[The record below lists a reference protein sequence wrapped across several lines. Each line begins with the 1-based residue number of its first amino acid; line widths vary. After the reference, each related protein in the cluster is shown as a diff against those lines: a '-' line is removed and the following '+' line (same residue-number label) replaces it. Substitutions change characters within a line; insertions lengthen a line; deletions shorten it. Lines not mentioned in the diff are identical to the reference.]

1 MDKYNE
7 LLESITTEELNEML
21 QDCIS
26 YDGSFDDLDYQM
38 NDEEFFEVYFKDKM
52 EVARAICYGNYN
64 YMDAYVKFNA
74 YGNLESCDEWER
86 NKDFEDRKEE
96 ILDHYLE
103 LYSNNHVFPSADLEQ
118 KIRTYYEE
126 DEEEEN

>member
-7 LLESITTEELNEML
+7 LLESITTEELNEMV

-26 YDGSFDDLDYQM
+26 YDGSFDNLDYQY

-74 YGNLESCDEWER
+74 YGNLESCSEWEKER
-86 NKDFEDRKEE
+86 EIEGYKEE

-103 LYSNNHVFPSADLEQ
+103 LYSNNHVCPSVDLEQ
-118 KIRTYYEE
+118 KLNDYYEE
-126 DEEEEN
+126 DEEEN

>member
-7 LLESITTEELNEML
+7 LLESITTEELNEMV

-86 NKDFEDRKEE
+86 NKDIEDRKEE
-96 ILDHYLE
+96 IVDHYLE
-103 LYSNNHVFPSADLEQ
+103 LYSDDNVYPSRNLEQ